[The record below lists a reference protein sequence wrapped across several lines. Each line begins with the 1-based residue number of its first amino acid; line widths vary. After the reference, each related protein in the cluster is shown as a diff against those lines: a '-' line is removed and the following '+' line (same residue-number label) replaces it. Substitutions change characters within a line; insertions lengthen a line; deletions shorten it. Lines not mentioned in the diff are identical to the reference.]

1 MLSFEMMTYV
11 GLLELQ
17 GFVEYKTTA
26 EFNISGKYF
35 KK

>member
-1 MLSFEMMTYV
+1 MLSFEMMAQV

-17 GFVEYKTTA
+17 RFAEYKTTA
-26 EFNISGKYF
+26 EFSISGKYL